1 MKEKKQDNLSGREQ
15 NKVTSIFSNKE
26 IWISGL
32 IGLILGAAILYL
44 LGMLGLPG
52 LWNETIAKFKGGK
65 ITENNLYENM
75 KKYYTVSYILESIDD
90 TILKQ
95 KYELTDAQKQEVEE
109 EVNSLLNMYAAYYG
123 YTEETFLQ
131 ENGFESKDDFVDYL
145 TLDYRRNLYCIDYFK
160 TLIPAEDINNY
171 YNENIQF
178 GEIKTKHMLVQTSD
192 EITDK
197 DALKLANEIIAKL
210 NNGTSFDDVAN
221 EYGEKIVS
229 EEVPFD
235 NFNYD
240 TLAEEYVN
248 ASKELSKDSYTKEPV
263 KTSFGYHIIYC
274 IDKAEKPSFEEV
286 ENKIVEV
293 LAENLES
300 EDQYIKYKALIK
312 LREEYNLKFTDEKF
326 EQQYKEYCQEING
339 TVEE

>member
-75 KKYYTVSYILESIDD
+75 KKYYTVSYVLESIDD

-95 KYELTDAQKQEVEE
+95 KYELTDAQKQEIEE
-109 EVNSLLNMYAAYYG
+109 EVNSILDMYAAYYG

-160 TLIPAEDINNY
+160 TLISAEDINNY

-197 DALKLANEIIAKL
+197 EALKLANEIIAKL